1 MRLLLP
7 FLFAAMFL
15 LTSCAEVELGSH
27 LYKKWEGP
35 SANTQV
41 AQQGTFKVG
50 KPYTVMGRTYV
61 PRETYDYV
69 ETGIASWY
77 GPGFHGNKTA
87 SGEKYDNNELT
98 AAHRTLQMPSLVR
111 VTNLD
116 NGKSVIVRV
125 NDRGP
130 FAKGR
135 IIDVSKRAAELL
147 EMTRAGTA
155 KVRIELLADESRIL
169 AQVARSG
176 KSTKGVEVAFNQTGR
191 LPGSMTMTDAGS
203 QVAMLTP
210 QQQRLVSSLSQ
221 EEQNLAYAAK
231 ADTVKGHYHEG
242 HFYPDPVVTQ
252 QAVIP
257 TGIYVQA
264 GAFGVRENA
273 AKLQQKLQAIS
284 PARVDPVAYGGKT
297 LYRVRIG
304 PLDSVRTADNVLSR
318 VLSSGQ
324 SDAIIIVQ

>member
-1 MRLLLP
+1 MRFLP
-7 FLFAAMFL
+7 FLLVAMLL

-27 LYKKWEGP
+27 VVKKIQGP
-35 SANTQV
+35 TQTT
-41 AQQGTFKVG
+41 QQGTFKVG
-50 KPYTVMGRTYV
+50 KPYTVLGRTYV

-111 VTNLD
+111 VTNLG
-116 NGKSVIVRV
+116 NGRSVIVRV

-147 EMTRAGTA
+147 DMTRAGTA
-155 KVRIELLADESRIL
+155 KVKLELLADESRIL
-169 AQVARSG
+169 AQVAKSG
-176 KSTKGVEVAFNQTGR
+176 QSTKGVEVAYNQTGR
-191 LPGSMTMTDAGS
+191 LPGTMTDAGT
-203 QVAMLTP
+203 QVAMIKP
-210 QQQRLVSSLSQ
+210 QQQQLISSLRP
-221 EEQNLAYAAK
+221 EEQNMAYAAN
-231 ADTVKGHYHEG
+231 ADSVKGHYHEG

-252 QAVIP
+252 QPVSP

-264 GAFGVRENA
+264 GAFGVRDNA
-273 AKLQQKLQAIS
+273 ARLQQKLQAIS

-297 LYRVRIG
+297 LYRVRVG
-304 PLDSVRTADNVLSR
+304 PLDSVRTADNVLSK
-318 VLSSGQ
+318 VLASGQ